1 MQESDGDSRV
11 HRLQR
16 NHCTCTVSG
25 AVSRRGHRRGRRR
38 GRGRGRSRL
47 GRRSGGR
54 GDDCSRRVIQRR

>member
-16 NHCTCTVSG
+16 NHRTCTASG

-54 GDDCSRRVIQRR
+54 GGCSRRVIQRR